1 MEKIN
6 RTKAPDWLKEKWQE
20 WGKKWQR
27 KYEATQKSS
36 DFQWYRHKKQ
46 GYDEFVLS

>member
-27 KYEATQKSS
+27 T
-36 DFQWYRHKKQ
+36 
-46 GYDEFVLS
+46 